1 MPANAKTAWVWL
13 RRDLRTEDH
22 PALQAALRSGMSV
35 RALYIND
42 PDALAPWQAG
52 GATRWYLHH
61 SLLALQQQLA
71 ALGIPL
77 HCARGGTEST
87 LLRIAQEENAH
98 SFFWNRVVEPEIETL
113 DEQIRRALDKAGIH
127 HQSFEDDCLL
137 PPEQVRKPDGTPYRV
152 FTPFWKLVSQ
162 HLRDDPPTLLDSPK
176 PCAAAIEA
184 DPTEV
189 DALGLLKG
197 YAWHPKLHAHWQP
210 GSAHALDTLE
220 AFLAEPVE
228 HYAEMR
234 DVPGIH
240 GTSRLSAALHF
251 GEISARRIF
260 MHGEPIFQN
269 HPEATAREGAR
280 RFLAEV
286 GWREFARH
294 VLHAFPHSANQSL
307 DTRFEDASAWRAL
320 SAQQQQ
326 EWLEAWKRGE
336 TGVDLVDAGMRELW
350 ETGWMHNRVRMIVG
364 SYLTK
369 NLGIPWHEGA
379 RWFWDTLVDADLAS
393 NTLGW
398 QWVSGCGTDAAPY
411 YRIFNP
417 DMQAEKFDPNRVY
430 IDHWLGNQTFRPTP
444 LVELKASRAAA
455 LERFQQL
462 KQVA

>member
-1 MPANAKTAWVWL
+1 MPATAKTALVWL

-22 PALQAALRSGMSV
+22 PALQAAIRSGLTV
-35 RALYIND
+35 HAIYIHD

-61 SLLALQQQLA
+61 SLIALQGALA
-71 ALGIPL
+71 KLGIPL
-77 HCARGGTEST
+77 HCARGETET
-87 LLRIAQEENAH
+87 AVLQLARIHEADCI
-98 SFFWNRVVEPEIETL
+98 FWNRVVEPEIEAL
-113 DEQIRRALDKAGIH
+113 DAKIRNALDKAGIR

-162 HLRDDPPTLLDSPK
+162 RLREDLPNLLETPK
-176 PCAAAIEA
+176 PCG
-184 DPTEV
+184 PTLQPTPSEI
-189 DALGLLKG
+189 DALDLLDG
-197 YAWHPKLHAHWQP
+197 YAWYPKLHAHWQP
-210 GSAHALDTLE
+210 GSAHALKMLDDFLE
-220 AFLAEPVE
+220 GPVE

-234 DVPGIH
+234 DVPGVP

-251 GEISARRIF
+251 GEVSARRIF
-260 MHGEPIFQN
+260 VHGEPIFQN
-269 HPEATAREGAR
+269 HPNSTAREGAR

-294 VLHAFPHSANQSL
+294 VLHAFPRSANESL
-307 DTRFEDASAWRAL
+307 DARFEDASAWRAL
-320 SAQQQQ
+320 SAQQHQ
-326 EWLEAWKRGE
+326 EWLDAWKHGE

-350 ETGWMHNRVRMIVG
+350 ETGWMHNRVRMVVG

-369 NLGIPWHEGA
+369 NLGISWHEGA

-417 DMQAEKFDPNRVY
+417 DMQAEKFDPDRAYVER
-430 IDHWLGNQTFRPTP
+430 WLGNRVLQPNP
-444 LVELKASRAAA
+444 LVDLKTSRAQA

>member
-1 MPANAKTAWVWL
+1 MPTDAKTALVWL

-22 PALQAALRSGMSV
+22 PALQAAIRSGLPV
-35 RALYIND
+35 RAVYIHD

-61 SLLALQQQLA
+61 SLIALQNELA
-71 ALGIPL
+71 QLGIPV
-77 HCARGGTEST
+77 HCMRGDTET
-87 LLRIAQEENAH
+87 ALLELIRTHKAECI
-98 SFFWNRVVEPEIETL
+98 FWNRVVEPEIEAL
-113 DEQIRRALDKAGIH
+113 DAKIRSALDKNSIR

-162 HLRDDPPTLLDSPK
+162 RLREDLPSLLDAPQACG
-176 PCAAAIEA
+176 PAVTA
-184 DPTEV
+184 DPTQI
-189 DALGLLKG
+189 DALGLLEG
-197 YAWHPKLHAHWQP
+197 YAWYPKLHQHWQP
-210 GSAHALDTLE
+210 GSAHALKMLDDFLE
-220 AFLAEPVE
+220 GPVE

-234 DVPGIH
+234 DVPGVQ
-240 GTSRLSAALHF
+240 GTSRLSTALHF

-260 MHGEPIFQN
+260 VHGEPIFQN
-269 HPEATAREGAR
+269 HPDSSAREGAR

-294 VLHAFPHSANQSL
+294 VLHAFPHSANESL
-307 DTRFEDASAWRAL
+307 DARFEDASAWRTL
-320 SAQQQQ
+320 DTAQHD
-326 EWLEAWKRGE
+326 EWLDAWKRGE

-350 ETGWMHNRVRMIVG
+350 ETGWMHNRVRMVVG

-369 NLGIPWHEGA
+369 NLGISWHEGA

-417 DMQAEKFDPNRVY
+417 DMQAEKFDPDRIY
-430 IDHWLGNQTFRPTP
+430 IERWLGNRVLRPNP
-444 LVELKASRAAA
+444 LIDLKTSRAQA

>member
-1 MPANAKTAWVWL
+1 MPANAKTALVWL

-22 PALQAALRSGMSV
+22 PALHAATRSGLSV
-35 RALYIND
+35 RAIYIHD
-42 PDALAPWQAG
+42 PDALAPWHAG

-61 SLLALQQQLA
+61 SLLALQQELA
-71 ALGIPL
+71 VLGIPL
-77 HCARGGTEST
+77 HCARGDTASS
-87 LLRIAQEENAH
+87 LLRVAQQENAH
-98 SFFWNRVVEPEIETL
+98 SIFWNRVVEPEIETL
-113 DEQIRRALDKAGIH
+113 DAQIRLTLNNAGIQ

-137 PPEQVRKPDGTPYRV
+137 PPEQAHKSDGTPYRV

-162 HLRDDPPTLLDSPK
+162 RLRENLPTLLDPPQ
-176 PCAAAIEA
+176 PCGAALEA
-184 DPTEV
+184 DPSEV
-189 DALGLLKG
+189 NTLGLLEG
-197 YAWHPKLHAHWQP
+197 YVWYPKLHAHWQP
-210 GSAHALDTLE
+210 GSAHALDRLE
-220 AFLAEPVE
+220 GFLAEPVE

-234 DVPGIH
+234 DVPGVH

-251 GEISARRIF
+251 GELSARRIF
-260 MHGEPIFQN
+260 VHAEPIFQN
-269 HPEATAREGAR
+269 HPKTAAREGAR
-280 RFLAEV
+280 RFLAEL

-307 DTRFEDASAWRAL
+307 DTRFEDASAWREL
-320 SAQQQQ
+320 DIQQQS

-369 NLGIPWHEGA
+369 NLGISWHEGA

-417 DMQAEKFDPNRVY
+417 DMQAEKFDPTRVY
-430 IDHWLGNQTFRPTP
+430 IDRWLGDQAVRPTP
-444 LVELKASRAAA
+444 LVDLKASRAEA
-455 LERFQQL
+455 LGRFQQL
-462 KQVA
+462 KLVA

>member
-22 PALQAALRSGMSV
+22 PALHAAMRSGLRV
-35 RALYIND
+35 HALYIHD

-71 ALGIPL
+71 TLGIPL
-77 HCARGGTEST
+77 RCARGNTEAT
-87 LLRIAQEENAH
+87 LVRIAKQENAH
-98 SFFWNRVVEPEIETL
+98 SVVWNRVVEPDIETL
-113 DEQIRRALDKAGIH
+113 DAQIRRALDQADIK

-162 HLRDDPPTLLDSPK
+162 RLRDDLPTLLDSPTA
-176 PCAAAIEA
+176 CGTALEA
-184 DPTEV
+184 DPAAV
-189 DALGLLKG
+189 DALGLLEG
-197 YAWHPKLHAHWQP
+197 YAWHPKLHQHWQP
-210 GSAHALDTLE
+210 GSAHALKMLDDFLE
-220 AFLAEPVE
+220 GPVE

-234 DVPGIH
+234 DVPGVH
-240 GTSRLSAALHF
+240 GTSHLSAALHF

-260 MHGEPIFQN
+260 VHGEPIFQH
-269 HPEATAREGAR
+269 HPNSSAREGAR

-294 VLHAFPHSANQSL
+294 VLHAFPHSANASL
-307 DTRFEDASAWRAL
+307 DARFEDAGAWRAL
-320 SAQQQQ
+320 DTQQHD
-326 EWLEAWKRGE
+326 EWLDAWQRGE

-350 ETGWMHNRVRMIVG
+350 ETGWMHNRVRMVVG

-369 NLGIPWHEGA
+369 NLGISWHKGA

-417 DMQAEKFDPNRVY
+417 DMQAEKFDPERTYVER
-430 IDHWLGNQTFRPTP
+430 WLGNRVLRPHP
-444 LVELKASRAAA
+444 LVDLKTSRVQA